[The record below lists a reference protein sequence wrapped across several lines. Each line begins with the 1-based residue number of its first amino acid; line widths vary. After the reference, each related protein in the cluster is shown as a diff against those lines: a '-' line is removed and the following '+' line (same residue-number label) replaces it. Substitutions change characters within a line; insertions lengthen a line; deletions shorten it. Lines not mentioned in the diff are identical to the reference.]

1 MEVLVMFKKFLLTFS
16 LLILLFA
23 TACSGPS
30 VTNSDT
36 SLNDQP
42 LSGPKRDVEKKSE
55 ETLAAG
61 TVIRASFQHALSTEN
76 NVAGDPFTMKVVD
89 DVKVNDKVVIPI
101 GSTIKGIVADSV
113 RSGRVK
119 GRAYMSLRFTE
130 LVLPNGRS
138 YPIQAASVSHTA
150 SGTKKKDGMIIG
162 GGAGLGAAIGAIAGG
177 GKGAAIGA
185 ASGAGAGTG
194 VVLATRGKET
204 GFLSGSTLNIKLAQ
218 PLAVTLS

>member
-1 MEVLVMFKKFLLTFS
+1 MCKNFLLS
-16 LLILLFA
+16 LCLLTLLFSI
-23 TACSGPS
+23 ACSGPS

-36 SLNDQP
+36 SSLNDQP
-42 LSGPKRDVEKKSE
+42 LSVTKKDIEKKAD

-61 TVIRASFQHALSTEN
+61 TVIRASLQHALSTEN

-89 DVKVNDKVVIPI
+89 DVKVNDKVAIPI
-101 GSTIKGIVADSV
+101 GSTIKGIVAESV

-119 GRAYMSLRFTE
+119 GRAYISLRFTD
-130 LVLPNGRS
+130 LVLPSGRS
-138 YPIQAASVSHTA
+138 YPIQSSSVSHIAPT
-150 SGTKKKDGMIIG
+150 TKKKDGMMIG

-204 GFLSGSTLNIKLAQ
+204 GFSAGSTLNIKLAQ
-218 PLAVTLS
+218 PLKLTLS